1 MSFLAEVITCAEKIE
16 AETLIEKV
24 GEVSLEVTTYKEEV
38 NKFLNNIYIEFREGS
53 EQDKLNVLLNETE
66 RLTEDITNLKKL
78 AEELTR
84 KKVVEAEADLQ
95 QIKSQL
101 YETDAALSVTGAL
114 ISVHEACETIN
125 VLQDQGSFAD
135 AINELKRVQL
145 FINDIPQDERVCV
158 VDELIQNLK
167 ITEVCLINKMKT
179 IFFENVILHVEKES
193 VTLKIH
199 ENADEIKEILKA
211 FALSSSCIEPLDHL
225 TKFLWDNVFVN
236 VVDKLVSVETLKE
249 GNMSVL
255 RINIV
260 GEGKKS
266 DYKVVFNNLIA
277 VLGFLKASCDFKL
290 IENLT
295 ALKYIGQ
302 DIRDNLSELIIKHCL
317 EYTIPNSKE
326 GLEKYKKVIE
336 DTENLQ
342 QELIN
347 ADIFIEDTKSIIEYA
362 NNIDILF
369 INKKCSEYSNTALAL
384 MKKDLHDMT
393 EVGSARDPKN
403 PLVDVPEDEFPRCA
417 VSKSCLELL
426 QLAESLLQQC
436 ATSSDVCAGRLLCTA
451 QNIFYKYGSTVQEH
465 HQKLL
470 ETIPQQVALFY
481 DNCQY
486 MAHRIERWNGE
497 YAGKIPANVRSEPVI
512 FKDQPLKLR
521 TIGNDC
527 FANCVKQM
535 IDQIESTVKECGLER
550 LQSGLEPTVEKGI
563 RQCLRQQELLKTV
576 WQKIL
581 PYSIYNKTLGSI
593 LNALCGHLVRG
604 VLKVED
610 IPSTTAE
617 QLVDI
622 YKVVT
627 ARGPKLFSDPREV
640 SVFVSNWNKLGE
652 VIFVLGASLADIDDR
667 WADGKGPLA
676 LQFQPEDVRKLIRA
690 LFQNTDRR
698 AVVLSKIRD

>member
-1 MSFLAEVITCAEKIE
+1 MSFLAEVISCAEKIE

-66 RLTEDITNLKKL
+66 KLTEDITNLKKI

-84 KKVVEAEADLQ
+84 KDVVQAAADLQ

-101 YETDAALSVTGAL
+101 YETDVALVVTTAL
-114 ISVHEACETIN
+114 ISIHEACDTIN

-135 AINELKRVQL
+135 AVSELKRVQL
-145 FINDIPQDERVCV
+145 FINDIPQEERVCV

-167 ITEVCLINKMKT
+167 ITEECLINKMNT
-179 IFFENVILHVEKES
+179 IFFENVIMHVEKGL
-193 VTLKIH
+193 VTIKISA
-199 ENADEIKEILKA
+199 NGGEIKEVLKA
-211 FALSSSCIEPLDHL
+211 FALLSSCIDPLDQL

-236 VVDKLVSVETLKE
+236 VVDNLVSVETLKD
-249 GNMSVL
+249 NNTNVL
-255 RINIV
+255 RVNIIS
-260 GEGKKS
+260 EGKKS
-266 DYKVVFNNLIA
+266 DYKVVFNNLSA
-277 VLGFLKASCDFKL
+277 VLGYLTANLDFKL
-290 IENLT
+290 NETLT
-295 ALKYIGQ
+295 ALKYIGR
-302 DIRDNLSELIIKHCL
+302 DVRDNLSEIIIKHCL

-336 DTENLQ
+336 DTESLQ
-342 QELIN
+342 KELVQ
-347 ADIFIEDTKSIIEYA
+347 ADIFADDTKSIIEYA

-369 INKKCSEYSNTALAL
+369 INKKCSEYSNAAIAL

-393 EVGSARDPKN
+393 EVGSVRDPKKL
-403 PLVDVPEDEFPRCA
+403 LVDVPENEFPRCS
-417 VSKSCLELL
+417 VSKSCIELL
-426 QLAESLLQQC
+426 QLAENLLQQC
-436 ATSSDVCAGRLLCTA
+436 ATASDVCAGRLLCTA
-451 QNIFYKYGSTVQEH
+451 QNIFYKYGSVVQEH

-486 MAHRIERWNGE
+486 MAHKIEKWNGE
-497 YAGKIPANVRSEPVI
+497 YTGKITANVRSDPVI

-581 PYSIYNKTLGSI
+581 PYSIYNRTLGTI
-593 LNALCGHLVRG
+593 LNSLCGHLVRS

-610 IPSTTAE
+610 IPSATAE

-622 YKVVT
+622 YKVVLT
-627 ARGPKLFSDPREV
+627 RGPKLFTDPREV
-640 SVFVSNWNKLGE
+640 GIFVPNWNRLGE
-652 VIFVLGASLADIDDR
+652 VVFVLGASLADIDDR

>member
-1 MSFLAEVITCAEKIE
+1 MSFLAEVISCAEKIE

-66 RLTEDITNLKKL
+66 RLTEDIINLKKL
-78 AEELTR
+78 AEDLTR
-84 KKVVEAEADLQ
+84 KEVVEAEADLH

-101 YETDAALSVTGAL
+101 YETDAALLVTSAL
-114 ISVHEACETIN
+114 ISIHEACETIN

-135 AINELKRVQL
+135 AISELKRVQM

-167 ITEVCLINKMKT
+167 ITEECLINKMKT
-179 IFFENVILHVEKES
+179 MFFENVILHVQKDS
-193 VTLKIH
+193 VTLKIR
-199 ENADEIKEILKA
+199 ENGSEIKEILKA
-211 FALSSSCIEPLDHL
+211 FALFSSCIEPLDHL

-236 VVDKLVSVETLKE
+236 VVDNAISVETSKE
-249 GNMSVL
+249 CNMSIL
-255 RINIV
+255 RIHIV
-260 GEGKKS
+260 GESKKS
-266 DYKVVFNNLIA
+266 DYKVVFNNLVE
-277 VLGFLKASCDFKL
+277 VLRFLKANCDFKL
-290 IENLT
+290 SENLT

-342 QELIN
+342 KELIN
-347 ADIFIEDTKSIIEYA
+347 ANIFAEDTKSIIEYA

-369 INKKCSEYSNTALAL
+369 INKKCREYSNTAITL

-403 PLVDVPEDEFPRCA
+403 PLVDIPEDEFPRCA
-417 VSKSCLELL
+417 VSKSCIELL

-436 ATSSDVCAGRLLCTA
+436 STSSDVCAGRLLCTA
-451 QNIFYKYGSTVQEH
+451 QNIFYKYGGTVQEH

-486 MAHRIERWNGE
+486 MAHKIERWNGV

-535 IDQIESTVKECGLER
+535 IDQIESTIKECGLER

-593 LNALCGHLVRG
+593 LNALCGHLVRA

-610 IPSTTAE
+610 IPSATAE

-622 YKVVT
+622 YKVVVT
-627 ARGPKLFSDPREV
+627 RGPKLFTDPREV
-640 SVFVSNWNKLGE
+640 SIFVSNWNKLGE
-652 VIFVLGASLADIDDR
+652 IIFVLGASLADIDDR

-676 LQFQPEDVRKLIRA
+676 LQFQPEDVRQLIRA

-698 AVVLSKIRD
+698 ANVLAKIRD